1 MAWECPCGVSNR
13 DSRANC
19 RACRAPQGMVWSP
32 QGFVTPAAARLLSK
46 TTEYKNPSADFLG
59 WLIRMVW
66 LAGTIMGASA
76 GFYLARLRSSHGV
89 RAIRAVL
96 NPWKTLPWTFWD
108 KATAS
113 LGTEAVIGAG
123 VILALLFFL
132 LPGRARQNTVTL
144 FGQLVFAVIA
154 ASLLGTV
161 TYFVGIF
168 VYDLGPYFRFRW

>member
-13 DSRANC
+13 DSRVKC
-19 RACRAPQGMVWSP
+19 RACRAPKGMVWSP
-32 QGFVTPAAARLLSK
+32 QGFVSPAEARLLSK
-46 TTEYKNPSADFLG
+46 MTEHKNPSADFFG

-66 LAGTIMGASA
+66 LAGIMMGASA
-76 GFYLARLRSSHGV
+76 GIYLARLRSSHGL
-89 RAIRAVL
+89 RAMKAVL
-96 NPWKTLPWTFWD
+96 NPWKNLPWTFWSQV
-108 KATAS
+108 TTS

-132 LPGRARQNTVTL
+132 LPGQARQNTINLLGHV
-144 FGQLVFAVIA
+144 VFAVIV